1 MVDVVNVQNN
11 EQNYVFLVKIVNI
24 MKRFTNKE
32 QTHHLIELG
41 FPRPCSIS
49 DFEEIV
55 DYPGTTV
62 IFDYDY
68 SIGELIE
75 FLGMHLTGI
84 HPTTVCD
91 LPIIY
96 VVQYKR
102 KLKSAGYTQIQGEL
116 IDKLYDAC
124 VELKNEG
131 VI

>member
-75 FLGMHLTGI
+75 FLGI
-84 HPTTVCD
+84 HMT
-91 LPIIY
+91 LP
-96 VVQYKR
+96 K
-102 KLKSAGYTQIQGEL
+102 KIQGEL
-116 IDKLYDAC
+116 IDELYEAC
-124 VELKNEG
+124 VELKEQG

>member
-1 MVDVVNVQNN
+1 
-11 EQNYVFLVKIVNI
+11 
-24 MKRFTNKE
+24 MKQFTNKE
-32 QTHHLIELG
+32 QTQHLIKLG

-55 DYPGTTV
+55 DHQGTTF
-62 IFDYDY
+62 IHELDY
-68 SIGELIE
+68 SISDLIE
-75 FLGMHLTGI
+75 FLGMHLMGI

-91 LPIIY
+91 LPIKY

-102 KLKSAGYTQIQGEL
+102 DIKSVGYIQIQGEL

-131 VI
+131 VIQI

>member
-1 MVDVVNVQNN
+1 MRQ
-11 EQNYVFLVKIVNI
+11 
-24 MKRFTNKE
+24 FTNKE

-41 FPRPCSIS
+41 FPKPKSN
-49 DFEEIV
+49 V
-55 DYPGTTV
+55 DILGKYY
-62 IFDYDY
+62 IEAFAY

-75 FLGMHLTGI
+75 FLGMHLMGI

-96 VVQYKR
+96 VVQYQRNPNKVAY
-102 KLKSAGYTQIQGEL
+102 KEIQGEL

>member
-1 MVDVVNVQNN
+1 
-11 EQNYVFLVKIVNI
+11 
-24 MKRFTNKE
+24 MKQFTNKE
-32 QTHHLIELG
+32 QTQHLIELG
-41 FPRPCSIS
+41 FPRPESIS
-49 DFEEIV
+49 EVNYYNYYDEAYRTETEFE
-55 DYPGTTV
+55 YN
-62 IFDYDY
+62 Y

-75 FLGMHLTGI
+75 FLGMHLMGI

-96 VVQYKR
+96 VVQYQREPNKIGH
-102 KLKSAGYTQIQGEL
+102 KEIQGEL

>member
-1 MVDVVNVQNN
+1 
-11 EQNYVFLVKIVNI
+11 
-24 MKRFTNKE
+24 MKQYTNKE
-32 QTHHLIELG
+32 QTQHLIELG
-41 FPRPCSIS
+41 FPKPKSN
-49 DFEEIV
+49 V
-55 DYPGTTV
+55 DILGKY
-62 IFDYDY
+62 IIEAFAY

-75 FLGMHLTGI
+75 FLGMHLNDI
-84 HPTTVCD
+84 HPSTVCD

-102 KLKSAGYTQIQGEL
+102 DPQKVAYKEIHGEL